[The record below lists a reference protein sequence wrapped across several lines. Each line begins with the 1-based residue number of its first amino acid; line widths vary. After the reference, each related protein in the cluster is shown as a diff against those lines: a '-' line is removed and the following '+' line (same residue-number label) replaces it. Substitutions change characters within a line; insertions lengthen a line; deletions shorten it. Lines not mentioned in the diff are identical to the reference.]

1 MRMETFHDYRVRWW
15 LKQSSMAVAT
25 GLVLGY
31 MAIPFLA
38 FLITS
43 PFGGALIGAVVGF
56 VAFQVSALKQ
66 LRGGR
71 RGAIEYAHRE
81 AQIESRIESIRLTP
95 ADITDDILLLD
106 FSGAEA
112 FLNILK
118 DRRTRSDDETFIIYM
133 GAARGATRF
142 AEDRKAIELLH
153 QAVQLKPHH
162 LVANFRLA
170 EAFERTGAAKE
181 AIEAYRSA
189 LTDPSIQSRT
199 LEAFVMSQVERVKTR
214 GPNRRSQ
221 YYGLRYLGLGA

>member
-1 MRMETFHDYRVRWW
+1 METFHDYRVRWW

-25 GLVLGY
+25 GIVLGY
-31 MAIPFLA
+31 MASPFLA
-38 FLITS
+38 FLAPP

-66 LRGGR
+66 LRGGHQ
-71 RGAIEYAHRE
+71 GAIEYAHRE
-81 AQIESRIESIRLTP
+81 AQIESRIGSIRLTP
-95 ADITDDILLLD
+95 ADDILLLAVL
-106 FSGAEA
+106 GAEA

-133 GAARGATRF
+133 GAAREATRF

-181 AIEAYRSA
+181 AIEAYRTA

-199 LEAFVMSQVERVKTR
+199 LEAFVMSQVERVKTC

-221 YYGLRYLGLGA
+221 YYGLRNLWLC

>member
-1 MRMETFHDYRVRWW
+1 M
-15 LKQSSMAVAT
+15 
-25 GLVLGY
+25 
-31 MAIPFLA
+31 
-38 FLITS
+38 
-43 PFGGALIGAVVGF
+43 
-56 VAFQVSALKQ
+56 
-66 LRGGR
+66 
-71 RGAIEYAHRE
+71 
-81 AQIESRIESIRLTP
+81 
-95 ADITDDILLLD
+95 LLD

-221 YYGLRYLGLGA
+221 YYGLKYLGLGA

>member
-1 MRMETFHDYRVRWW
+1 M
-15 LKQSSMAVAT
+15 
-25 GLVLGY
+25 
-31 MAIPFLA
+31 
-38 FLITS
+38 
-43 PFGGALIGAVVGF
+43 
-56 VAFQVSALKQ
+56 
-66 LRGGR
+66 
-71 RGAIEYAHRE
+71 
-81 AQIESRIESIRLTP
+81 
-95 ADITDDILLLD
+95 
-106 FSGAEA
+106 
-112 FLNILK
+112 K

-133 GAARGATRF
+133 GAARF

-199 LEAFVMSQVERVKTR
+199 LEAFVMSQVERVKTC

>member
-1 MRMETFHDYRVRWW
+1 METFHDYRVRWW

-25 GLVLGY
+25 GLLFGY
-31 MAIPFLA
+31 MASPFLA
-38 FLITS
+38 FLDS
-43 PFGGALIGAVVGF
+43 PLFGGALIGAVVGF

-66 LRGGR
+66 LREGH

-81 AQIESRIESIRLTP
+81 AQIESRIKSIRLTP
-95 ADITDDILLLD
+95 ANVTYDILLLD

-133 GAARGATRF
+133 GAAREATRF
-142 AEDRKAIELLH
+142 AEDRKANALLH

-181 AIEAYRSA
+181 AIEAYRTA

-199 LEAFVMSQVERVKTR
+199 LEAFVMSQVERVKTC

-221 YYGLRYLGLGA
+221 YYGLRNLGA